1 MFWPM
6 TTGDNHMLDP
16 KMTGCLTVSTEYA
29 TRRVKSQQGIGS
41 ECLCL
46 PSALSGAGP
55 EANSSGRTVR
65 LGNVINFVILSTH

>member
-1 MFWPM
+1 
-6 TTGDNHMLDP
+6 MLDP
-16 KMTGCLTVSTEYA
+16 KVTGCLTVSTECA
-29 TRRVKSQQGIGS
+29 TRLVKLQQGIGNV
-41 ECLCL
+41 CLCL

>member
-6 TTGDNHMLDP
+6 MTGDNHMLDP
-16 KMTGCLTVSTEYA
+16 KVTGCLTVSTEYA

-55 EANSSGRTVR
+55 EANSSGRTV
-65 LGNVINFVILSTH
+65 